1 MENVNLMKKDPHF
14 DALYR
19 KYFNIIKYDLFD
31 PPAPL

>member
-14 DALYR
+14 DALCR
-19 KYFNIIKYDLFD
+19 KYFNVIKYDLFD